1 MRYTI
6 SKICTKIEANRKEI
20 LRNALKEYIIK
31 ALFKKVED
39 VDIVLGKGQT
49 VKFECIVEIDRD
61 IIDIANKTIDAVI
74 EFLEREKVKD
84 RIEKT
89 EEKD

>member
-1 MRYTI
+1 MTYTI

-20 LRNALKEYIIK
+20 LKKALKEYIIR
-31 ALFKKVED
+31 AFMKKVED
-39 VDIVLGKGQT
+39 IKIEFDEDQK
-49 VKFECIVEIDRD
+49 VKFEYILEIDENV
-61 IIDIANKTIDAVI
+61 IDIANKTIDAVI
-74 EFLEREKVKD
+74 EFLEWERVKD